1 MSESINKSDIKRFII
16 KLIAITFAI
25 IIIINVTFNLIFAD
39 KLENINQLLLLNKKE
54 NIDSVKEKIRSELRE
69 GLNKDSVIN
78 EEDRLLL
85 YQFYVKYVFNTARV
99 RIKFLRPS
107 VPP

>member
-1 MSESINKSDIKRFII
+1 MSEGKNKSDIKRFII

-25 IIIINVTFNLIFAD
+25 IIIINVTFNLLFAD

-85 YQFYVKYVFNTARV
+85 YQFYLK
-99 RIKFLRPS
+99 IKKEFKEIENQQ
-107 VPP
+107 

>member
-1 MSESINKSDIKRFII
+1 MSESKNKSDIKRFII

-85 YQFYVKYVFNTARV
+85 YQFYLK
-99 RIKFLRPS
+99 IKKEFKEIENKQ
-107 VPP
+107 

>member
-54 NIDSVKEKIRSELRE
+54 NIDSIKEKIRSELRE

-85 YQFYVKYVFNTARV
+85 YQFYLK
-99 RIKFLRPS
+99 IKKEFKEIENQK
-107 VPP
+107 

>member
-1 MSESINKSDIKRFII
+1 MSESKNKSDIKRFII

-85 YQFYVKYVFNTARV
+85 YQFYLK
-99 RIKFLRPS
+99 IKKEFKEIENQQ
-107 VPP
+107 

>member
-1 MSESINKSDIKRFII
+1 MSESKNKSDIKRFII

-54 NIDSVKEKIRSELRE
+54 NIDSVKDKIRSELRE

-85 YQFYVKYVFNTARV
+85 YQFYLK
-99 RIKFLRPS
+99 IKKEFKEIENQQ
-107 VPP
+107 

>member
-85 YQFYVKYVFNTARV
+85 YQFYLK
-99 RIKFLRPS
+99 IKKEFKEIENQQ
-107 VPP
+107 

>member
-1 MSESINKSDIKRFII
+1 MSESKNKSDIKRFII

-25 IIIINVTFNLIFAD
+25 IIILNVTFNLIFAD

-85 YQFYVKYVFNTARV
+85 YQFYLK
-99 RIKFLRPS
+99 IKKEFKEIENQQ
-107 VPP
+107 

>member
-1 MSESINKSDIKRFII
+1 MSESKNKSDIKRFII

-54 NIDSVKEKIRSELRE
+54 NIDSIKEKIRSELRE

-85 YQFYVKYVFNTARV
+85 YQFYLK
-99 RIKFLRPS
+99 IKKEFKEIENQQ
-107 VPP
+107 

>member
-54 NIDSVKEKIRSELRE
+54 NIDSVKDKIRSELRE

-85 YQFYVKYVFNTARV
+85 YQFYLK
-99 RIKFLRPS
+99 IKKEFKEIENQQ
-107 VPP
+107 

>member
-1 MSESINKSDIKRFII
+1 MSESKNKSDIKRFII

-85 YQFYVKYVFNTARV
+85 YQFYLK
-99 RIKFLRPS
+99 IKKEFKEIENQK
-107 VPP
+107 

>member
-1 MSESINKSDIKRFII
+1 MSESKNKSDIKRFII

-54 NIDSVKEKIRSELRE
+54 NIDSLKEKIRSELRE

-85 YQFYVKYVFNTARV
+85 YQFYLK
-99 RIKFLRPS
+99 IKKEFKEIENQQ
-107 VPP
+107 

>member
-1 MSESINKSDIKRFII
+1 MSESKNKSDIKRFII

-25 IIIINVTFNLIFAD
+25 IIIINVTFNLLFAD

-54 NIDSVKEKIRSELRE
+54 NIDSVKDKIRSELRE

-85 YQFYVKYVFNTARV
+85 YQFYLK
-99 RIKFLRPS
+99 IKKEFKEIENQQ
-107 VPP
+107 

>member
-1 MSESINKSDIKRFII
+1 MSESINKSNIKRFII

-54 NIDSVKEKIRSELRE
+54 NIDSIKEKIRSELRE
-69 GLNKDSVIN
+69 GLNKDNVIN

-85 YQFYVKYVFNTARV
+85 YQFYLK
-99 RIKFLRPS
+99 IKKEFKEIENQQ
-107 VPP
+107 

>member
-1 MSESINKSDIKRFII
+1 MSESKNKSDIKRFII

-54 NIDSVKEKIRSELRE
+54 NIDSVKDKIRSELRE

-85 YQFYVKYVFNTARV
+85 YQFYLK
-99 RIKFLRPS
+99 IKKEFKEIENKQ
-107 VPP
+107 

>member
-54 NIDSVKEKIRSELRE
+54 NIDSIKEKIRSELRE
-69 GLNKDSVIN
+69 GLNKDSIIN

-85 YQFYVKYVFNTARV
+85 YQFYLK
-99 RIKFLRPS
+99 IKKEFKEIENQQ
-107 VPP
+107 

>member
-1 MSESINKSDIKRFII
+1 MSESKNKSDIKRFII

-85 YQFYVKYVFNTARV
+85 YQFYLKIKKEFKEIENTQ
-99 RIKFLRPS
+99 
-107 VPP
+107 

>member
-54 NIDSVKEKIRSELRE
+54 NIDSIKDKIRSELRE

-85 YQFYVKYVFNTARV
+85 YQFYLK
-99 RIKFLRPS
+99 IKKEFKEIENQQ
-107 VPP
+107 

>member
-1 MSESINKSDIKRFII
+1 MSESKNKSDIKRFII

-25 IIIINVTFNLIFAD
+25 IIIINVTFNLLFAD

-85 YQFYVKYVFNTARV
+85 YQFYLK
-99 RIKFLRPS
+99 IKKEFKEIENQQ
-107 VPP
+107 

>member
-1 MSESINKSDIKRFII
+1 MCESKNKSDIKRFII

-54 NIDSVKEKIRSELRE
+54 NIDSVKDKIRSELRE

-85 YQFYVKYVFNTARV
+85 YQFYLK
-99 RIKFLRPS
+99 IKKEFKEIENQQ
-107 VPP
+107 

>member
-1 MSESINKSDIKRFII
+1 MSESKNKSEIKRFII

-85 YQFYVKYVFNTARV
+85 YQFYLK
-99 RIKFLRPS
+99 IKKEFKEIENQQ
-107 VPP
+107 